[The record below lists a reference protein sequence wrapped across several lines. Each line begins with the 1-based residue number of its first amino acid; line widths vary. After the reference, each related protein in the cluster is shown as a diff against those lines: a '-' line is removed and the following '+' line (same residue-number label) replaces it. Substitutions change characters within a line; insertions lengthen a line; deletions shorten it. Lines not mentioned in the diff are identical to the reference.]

1 MLVKK
6 YEMKVYKDKEE
17 NNVLYNSS
25 NLNEKFL
32 KLYRDIKQYEREN
45 KILIMTLRLRKYI
58 ENLKIELESL
68 ENFASSNYE
77 NNKINSFLKGAKR
90 KFKEIDIKMNSISK
104 EDFKNLECELIDEVL
119 LNLKYKLLETI
130 KEYNEELNKDYLYH
144 NKLRIDFGIQCKELK
159 EKFLVELIT
168 YIESS
173 SKRIK
178 ENINLKSRVVLK
190 EIKLTSKEDIN
201 LKLVDIIK
209 NDILELSDINERI
222 FNIYLKYEKIIYENF
237 FESLNKLGIRE
248 SRNYD
253 LYKCEKVDYKS
264 LNKRFFKL
272 IQFFNKGFLKNKIL
286 IDIEKFIGY
295 ENIENKIEIEL
306 LYALDLFKGEYIK
319 SIDELILN
327 FKERLEENIYTNFE
341 SNYGNLFSVED
352 QSEILNN
359 MYLNLK
365 NIESSSFNKITLID
379 YLNNSKESKRYI

>member
-68 ENFASSNYE
+68 ENFASSNDE

-90 KFKEIDIKMNSISK
+90 EFKEIDIKMNSISK

-144 NKLRIDFGIQCKELK
+144 NKLRIDFGIKCKELK
-159 EKFLVELIT
+159 EKFLAELIT

-209 NDILELSDINERI
+209 NDILELSDINEGI
-222 FNIYLKYEKIIYENF
+222 FNIYSKYEKIIYENF
-237 FESLNKLGIRE
+237 FESLKKLGIRE

-253 LYKCEKVDYKS
+253 LYKCEKVYYTS

-272 IQFFNKGFLKNKIL
+272 IEFFNKGFLKNKIL

-295 ENIENKIEIEL
+295 ENIENKMEIEL

-341 SNYGNLFSVED
+341 SNYGKLFSVED